1 MKLNNQKYSL
11 ICQQCEHVILHFS
24 EWFQGG
30 QKCPECNH
38 PVVDVHYSGDIS
50 GLAALINNSE
60 KPRSLWH
67 YFDFL
72 PLHDESNIVSF
83 GEGVVPIE
91 RWGFIERYAEDK
103 LGITCKV
110 YAHRSDLNPGTG
122 TFKDLSGTVVASVLN
137 ENKETS
143 YVVSSTGNT
152 AAAYS
157 KYLSVTNSQL
167 YAFIPE
173 YSSKMQEAEVG
184 IYGQRLFRV
193 KGDYEQ
199 AKKIGKDFAKTHNI
213 LLAAGNF
220 DPMRIEAK
228 KTLAYEWLRQLGEI
242 PTVYCQALSGG
253 TGPLGIAKACS
264 ELEDA
269 GFRAKMPRQLLVQT
283 NKCSPMADAWEKAKQ
298 ENFPDGWE
306 NDYPVYRNPDT
317 LISTLTTGDPKTY
330 PILSKLVRRS
340 RGEII
345 AFNEEKTIDV
355 ARLIAF
361 ETAVAIGPAAAIPVG
376 GFLQSLEHGF
386 IKDGDVILL
395 NIGEGAKRSPDFME
409 KTIYT
414 SKTISSIRETDLYKR
429 DDIRSELW
437 RSIVWDE

>member
-1 MKLNNQKYSL
+1 MKLNKQKYSL
-11 ICQQCEHVILHFS
+11 ICQKCDHVILHFS
-24 EWFQGG
+24 EWFESG
-30 QKCPECNH
+30 QKCPECSH
-38 PVVDVHYSGDIS
+38 PVVDIHYSENIS
-50 GLAALINNSE
+50 NLVERIKYSGT
-60 KPRSLWH
+60 PQSLWH

-72 PLHDESNIVSF
+72 PLQDESNIVSF

-91 RWGFIERYAEDK
+91 RWEFIERYAAETI
-103 LGITCKV
+103 GIECKV
-110 YAHRSDLNPGTG
+110 YAHRSDLNLGTG
-122 TFKDLSGTVVASVLN
+122 TFKDLAGSVVASVLK
-137 ENKETS
+137 ENNKTS

-157 KYLSVTNSQL
+157 KYLSVTNSQV
-167 YAFIPE
+167 YAFIPG

-199 AKKIGKDFAKTHNI
+199 AKRIGKEFAKTHNL

-228 KTLAYEWLRQLGEI
+228 KTLTYEWLRQLGEM

-253 TGPLGIAKACS
+253 TGPLGIAKACT
-264 ELEDA
+264 ELEDT
-269 GFRAKMPRQLLVQT
+269 GFKTKMPRQLLVQT

-306 NDYPVYRNPDT
+306 YDYPVYRNPDT

-330 PILSKLVRRS
+330 PILSKLVRKS
-340 RGEII
+340 DGEI
-345 AFNEEKTIDV
+345 
-355 ARLIAF
+355 IAF

-376 GFLQSLEHGF
+376 GFFQSLENGF

-395 NIGEGAKRSPDFME
+395 NIGEGAKRSPGFME

-414 SKTISSIRETDLYKR
+414 SKTVSSIQETDLFKR
-429 DDIRSELW
+429 DDIRKELW
-437 RSIVWDE
+437 RSIAEFSNS